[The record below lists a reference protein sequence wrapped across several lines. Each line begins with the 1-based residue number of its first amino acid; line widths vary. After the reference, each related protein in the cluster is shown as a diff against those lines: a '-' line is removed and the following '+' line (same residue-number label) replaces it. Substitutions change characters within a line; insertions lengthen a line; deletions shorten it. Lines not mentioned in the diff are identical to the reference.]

1 MDFENK
7 KIIVAGASGG
17 IGGATCEAL
26 AAEGAVVIMIG
37 RSEEKL
43 RNQMEKLNGTGH
55 RCYLCDL
62 GIVDSIEPCISQ
74 IIEECGAVDGF
85 VHSAGVG
92 DVRPLKMSKYDF
104 MLRIMN
110 INFFS
115 YVEIV
120 RCITKRGAYKEGL
133 SIVGISSV
141 GAQYGRQSRTAYSA
155 SKGAMDASMR
165 TMAKELGVKGIRV
178 NNIAP
183 GGTRSSM
190 TDDFD
195 AYLKGII
202 EKLDYEKSSD
212 VDKYDPKMFFVPVE
226 PTTAAEESSDDSSE
240 EDGAADDA
248 ESSAEE

>member
-104 MLRIMN
+104 MLRVMN

-195 AYLKGII
+195 AYANLSDENRLIALRQYLG
-202 EKLDYEKSSD
+202 ECEPSDVANAVLFLLSEKSRKITGTILN
-212 VDKYDPKMFFVPVE
+212 VDGGKM
-226 PTTAAEESSDDSSE
+226 SC
-240 EDGAADDA
+240 
-248 ESSAEE
+248 

>member
-195 AYLKGII
+195 AYANLSDENRLIALRQYLG
-202 EKLDYEKSSD
+202 ECEPSDVANAVLFLLSEKSRKITGTILN
-212 VDKYDPKMFFVPVE
+212 VDGGKM
-226 PTTAAEESSDDSSE
+226 SC
-240 EDGAADDA
+240 
-248 ESSAEE
+248 

>member
-104 MLRIMN
+104 MLRVMN

-155 SKGAMDASMR
+155 SKGAMDSSMR

-195 AYLKGII
+195 AYANLSDENRLIALRQYLG
-202 EKLDYEKSSD
+202 ECEPSDVANAVLFLLSEKSRKITGTILN
-212 VDKYDPKMFFVPVE
+212 VDGGKM
-226 PTTAAEESSDDSSE
+226 SC
-240 EDGAADDA
+240 
-248 ESSAEE
+248 